1 MQRESKW
8 DAILKAVRELAE
20 PAAAA
25 AAAAALA
32 ARDWQLKYTW
42 LSDAVVRQCRTPCNL
57 IIA

>member
-20 PAAAA
+20 P